1 MVKMNQLRGLVIM
14 NRNEV
19 RQILAQNIK
28 RLREN
33 RAMSQEELA
42 FTAGISIPFL
52 SDIERGNKWPS
63 PETVAKIATAMK
75 IEVFELFCP
84 DLMKNANSSAFI
96 SKPVKEISISQDTA
110 LKNLCKQYSIELK

>member
-1 MVKMNQLRGLVIM
+1 MNGK
-14 NRNEV
+14 EV
-19 RQILAQNIK
+19 RQILAQSIK

-63 PETVAKIATAMK
+63 PETVAKIATALK
-75 IEVFELFCP
+75 IEVFELFFP
-84 DLMKNANSSAFI
+84 DLMTNTDTSIFI
-96 SKPVKEISISQDTA
+96 SKIVKEIAVSQNNA
-110 LKNLCKQYSIELK
+110 LKNLCEQ

>member
-1 MVKMNQLRGLVIM
+1 MNG
-14 NRNEV
+14 NEV

-33 RAMSQEELA
+33 RAISQEELA

-63 PETVAKIATAMK
+63 PETVAKIATALE

-84 DLMKNANSSAFI
+84 NLMNDSNTSVFI
-96 SKPVKEISISQDTA
+96 SKLVKEISISQNTA
-110 LKNLCKQYSIELK
+110 LRNICKKYSIELQ

>member
-1 MVKMNQLRGLVIM
+1 MDGKD
-14 NRNEV
+14 V
-19 RQILAQNIK
+19 RQLLAQNIK
-28 RLREN
+28 RLRET

-63 PETVAKIATAMK
+63 PETVAKIATALG

-84 DLMKNANSSAFI
+84 EMMKNTDSSVFI
-96 SKPVKEISISQDTA
+96 SKLVKEIAISQNTA
-110 LKNLCKQYSIELK
+110 LKNLCKQYSIII